1 MPERSKYM
9 ELFANTGRKKMY
21 PKVLTLLVLID
32 VIDELIYMIYMDE
45 LNFIYM
51 EILVISNLQLLLQ
64 CCR

>member
-1 MPERSKYM
+1 
-9 ELFANTGRKKMY
+9 MY
-21 PKVLTLLVLID
+21 PKVLTLLVLLD